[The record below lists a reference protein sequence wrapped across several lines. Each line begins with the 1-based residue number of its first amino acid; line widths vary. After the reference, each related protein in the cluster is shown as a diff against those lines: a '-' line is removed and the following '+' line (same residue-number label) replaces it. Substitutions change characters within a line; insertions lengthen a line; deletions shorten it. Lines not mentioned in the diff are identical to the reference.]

1 MESLKQR
8 IEDLSRELS
17 LLKEERDRLNL
28 EAREWLRKRNS
39 IHEQIRGLRAKA
51 AGLEEKRDALNERVQ
66 ELKSLREQAK
76 MQSKNIH
83 AQILKLKEK
92 VGIFMEKR
100 LPRDMREIERKI
112 ESLDWKIQTTPLT
125 LEEERSLVNQVRLL
139 EAQLS
144 IHKQI
149 QVLDKSLVELKA
161 EKKALEVKAKHYH
174 EELSE
179 FAEQSQ
185 KFHKKMVDVLKK
197 VHVFR
202 VEANRIHQKYMEAKQ
217 QAQEFHQRHAEI
229 SHQVSS
235 LKQVLHRAEDEK
247 QAQRQLELRKELKE
261 KALKKLKHGE
271 KLSWE
276 EFKIL
281 AEQGVVQ
288 NSK

>member
-1 MESLKQR
+1 MQK

-17 LLKEERDRLNL
+17 IIKEERDLLNL
-28 EAREWLRKRNS
+28 EVRKWLKKRNS
-39 IHEQIRGLRAKA
+39 IHDQIRGLRAEA
-51 AGLEEKRDALNERVQ
+51 TVLREKRDALNERVQ
-66 ELKSLREQAK
+66 ELKRLREQAK
-76 MQSKNIH
+76 MQSKKIH
-83 AQILKLKEK
+83 DQILKLEEK
-92 VGIFMEKR
+92 VGNSMEKR
-100 LPRDMREIERKI
+100 LPHNIREIERKI

-125 LEEERSLVNQVRLL
+125 LEEERPLVNQVRLL

-149 QVLDKSLVELKA
+149 EVLDKRLVELKA
-161 EKKALEVKAKHYH
+161 EKEALEVKAKHYH

-185 KFHKKMVDVLKK
+185 KFHKKMVEVLKK
-197 VHVFR
+197 VDSFR
-202 VEANRIHQKYMEAKQ
+202 VEANRLHQKYLETKQ
-217 QAQEFHQRHAEI
+217 QAQELHQRHAEI

-235 LKQVLHRAEDEK
+235 LKQALHREEEEK
-247 QAQRQLELRKELKE
+247 QAQHQLELRKEMKE
-261 KALKKLKHGE
+261 KALKKMKRGE

-288 NSK
+288 SSK

>member
-1 MESLKQR
+1 MQK

-17 LLKEERDRLNL
+17 IIKEERDMLNL
-28 EAREWLRKRNS
+28 EVRESLKKRNS
-39 IHEQIRGLRAKA
+39 IHHQIRGLRAEA
-51 AGLEEKRDALNERVQ
+51 TVLREKRDALNERVQ
-66 ELKSLREQAK
+66 ELKRLREQAK
-76 MQSKNIH
+76 MQSKKIH
-83 AQILKLKEK
+83 DQILKLEEK
-92 VGIFMEKR
+92 VENSMEKR
-100 LPRDMREIERKI
+100 LPHNISEIERKI

-125 LEEERSLVNQVRLL
+125 LEEERPLVNQVRLL

-149 QVLDKSLVELKA
+149 EVLDKHLVELKA
-161 EKKALEVKAKHYH
+161 EKEALEVKAKHYH

-185 KFHKKMVDVLKK
+185 KFHKKMVEVLKK
-197 VHVFR
+197 VDSFR
-202 VEANRIHQKYMEAKQ
+202 VEANRLHQKYLETKQ
-217 QAQEFHQRHAEI
+217 QAQELHQRHAEI

-235 LKQVLHRAEDEK
+235 LKQALHREEEEK
-247 QAQRQLELRKELKE
+247 QAQRQLELRKEMKE
-261 KALKKLKHGE
+261 KALKKMKRGE

-288 NSK
+288 SSK